1 MVNVAKIGTATRE
14 IGAWLKAGGY
24 KYVAE
29 TKPQYLT
36 NIKGLKYSRNLPC
49 DTAKF
54 TEITYTSEQFVKSL
68 TKIKGKD
75 NLDTVNIIKNTI
87 LRKMGYRNPELL
99 KVDVDS
105 YAFALAEANGA
116 LGGYNPCFARLDFGK
131 NFLNISKENQIALL
145 YHELDHMDKFVKL
158 YKALGAKKFEI
169 FMKETSESSPLYE
182 VITKRFGSCETPV
195 NLEFY
200 KQMSEGLNIQGF
212 DVKKWS
218 KAVKE
223 YSGLTPNYSD
233 KYKYYCNPLED
244 SAYNLQ
250 SKIQKILGLSVETA
264 RDLFPKNYT
273 KIIDLLKK
281 HGITDFR
288 EQETIIQQAMAIC
301 QIKNVDNRLVEIYRK
316 KINGI
321 KLNASEMEFAEKI
334 CLDFEKNLTDI
345 KQNIDFTQKVCTDV
359 ERYFSKGLFTPE
371 EIINNCQTLV

>member
-75 NLDTVNIIKNTI
+75 NLDTVNIVKNTI
-87 LRKMGYRNPELL
+87 LRKMGYKNSELL
-99 KVDVDS
+99 KLDIDAS
-105 YAFALAEANGA
+105 SFELQKKLGA
-116 LGGYNPCFARLDFGK
+116 TGSFNMQLGKLDFGK
-131 NFLNISKENQIALL
+131 NFLNLPIEQQIVLL

-158 YKALGAKKFEI
+158 YKAIGGKKFENLI
-169 FMKETSESSPLYE
+169 IEAQKNSPIYKAM
-182 VITKRFGSCETPV
+182 VKRFGPCETPV

-200 KQMSEGLNIQGF
+200 KQMSEELNIQSF

-223 YSGLTPNYSD
+223 YSGLTPNYYD

-244 SAYNLQ
+244 SAHNLQ
-250 SKIQKILGLSVETA
+250 SKIQKILGLPVETA

-273 KIIDLLKK
+273 KMIDLLKR
-281 HGITDFR
+281 HGITDLQ
-288 EQETIIQQAMAIC
+288 EQEKIIQQAIFIC
-301 QIKNVDNRLVEIYRK
+301 NSKLIDERLGKLALKHLNGVKLTPNEFELME
-316 KINGI
+316 KIS
-321 KLNASEMEFAEKI
+321 LNFAE
-334 CLDFEKNLTDI
+334 NNI
-345 KQNIDFTQKVCTDV
+345 KTVSQNVDFTQKVCTDV
-359 ERYFSKGLFTPE
+359 EKYFSKGLFTPE
-371 EIINNCQTLV
+371 EIINSSL